1 MTFPLYAACYL
12 CCVRVLLIN
21 NGPSG
26 HDEGVS
32 RRKFSVPQTAR
43 EWLKPYVALLPT
55 PVQQRLLG
63 GFGLAEKRFPL
74 GLGYLSAML
83 KQRGHTVRLVD
94 RFAQRGEWIGDNEQF
109 DFVGVYAS
117 SPFFDDCLQILRL
130 LEARRY
136 DGPIAFG
143 GPHPAVFPRTIPP
156 RVDYI
161 VQGEGEY
168 IVNDL
173 VEGKYARGT
182 IIRTPRI
189 DDLDAL
195 PRADFRLF
203 LEPARGYDFG
213 FGFSDTKP
221 IFNLCTSRSCPYQ
234 CSFCGVR
241 DIWGRLYRAQSADRI
256 FDDISYLKSEFGCA
270 GVYFREDLFTA
281 DHKRVRR
288 LCELLIKAGT
298 KIEWACETRVDAGAQ
313 EELVGLMARSG
324 CRGFYIGAEAGSQRM
339 LDIYNKEVEVEQIY
353 KTCALARKYGIAVYM
368 SLIVG
373 HPEERMS
380 DKLAIARLLR
390 ITKPQMSGLA
400 PYRAEFARH
409 GVVEYP
415 EHDERE
421 VVSVEQQNST
431 WSGQSDRFKYLKLG
445 VPKKTAKSDQTTLA

>member
-1 MTFPLYAACYL
+1 
-12 CCVRVLLIN
+12 VRVLLIN
-21 NGPSG
+21 NGPTG
-26 HDEGVS
+26 HDTATS
-32 RRKFSVPQTAR
+32 ARRIGIPRKAR
-43 EWLKPYVALLPT
+43 ERLKPYVALLPT
-55 PVQQRLLG
+55 AVQQRLLG
-63 GFGLAEKRFPL
+63 GFGLSEKRFPL

-83 KQRGHTVRLVD
+83 KQQGHTVRLVD
-94 RFAQRGEWIGDNEQF
+94 RFAQRGEWIADDEHF

-117 SPFFDDCLQILRL
+117 SPFFSDCLEVLRL
-130 LEARRY
+130 LDARNYR
-136 DGPIAFG
+136 GPIAFG

-156 RVDYI
+156 RVDYV

-168 IVNDL
+168 IIHDL
-173 VEGKYARGT
+173 VEGKYPRGK

-213 FGFSDTKP
+213 FGFTNTKP

-241 DIWGRLYRAQSADRI
+241 DIWGRLYRAQSAERI
-256 FDDISYLKSEFGCA
+256 FDDICHLKTEFGCA

-281 DHKRVRR
+281 DHKRVRA
-288 LCELLIKAGT
+288 LSELLIRHRT
-298 KIEWACETRVDAGAQ
+298 NIEWACETRVDAGSD
-313 EELVGLMARSG
+313 EELVALMAKSG

-339 LDIYNKEVEVEQIY
+339 LDIYNKEIDVAQIY

-380 DKLAIARLLR
+380 DKLAIARLLQV
-390 ITKPQMSGLA
+390 TKPEMSGLA

-409 GVVEYP
+409 GVVDYP
-415 EHDERE
+415 EYEERE
-421 VVSVEQQNST
+421 VVSVKHENST
-431 WSGQSDRFKYLKLG
+431 WSGQSDRFRYLQIGL
-445 VPKKTAKSDQTTLA
+445 PKKSPKAETPTAA